1 MAKPWKTP
9 MPLRLRRV
17 EMWRK
22 ERFQRPI
29 RSGDTSKAVRA
40 ANLYTATAARASTTA
55 LAMVN
60 GYDDRN

>member
-9 MPLRLRRV
+9 TPLRLRRV

-22 ERFQRPI
+22 ERFKRAI
-29 RSGDTSKAVRA
+29 RSGDTAKALRA
-40 ANLYTATAARASTTA
+40 ANLYTATAARASAAT
-55 LAMVN
+55 LAMVS